1 MERDSLARRSKYG
14 SFDGQNFN
22 GFNSRNI
29 NKMKLVTFKN
39 TQGESRTGWLLGEG
53 VVDMNLASSKLPTDM
68 LTFIDN
74 HEEYFAIIKSLG
86 EVLCH
91 YQLSDIQ
98 LLAPLPN
105 PRSFRDFIGF
115 EQHMINASGT
125 FGHAVGAI
133 WYEMPIHYFTN
144 HQAIYGPDDE
154 IKRPA
159 NETKLDIELELGVII
174 GKKGKDIKAENADDH
189 IFGYTVFN
197 DWTARAIQKVEMG
210 GPPLGPHKG
219 KDFANAIG
227 PCIVTKDEME
237 QYRCTISKENFPSH
251 LRFPENNLE
260 RFDIKMTAKIN
271 QQTICEG
278 NYNTVYWAFPEQIE
292 RASEN
297 NVTLYPGDM
306 LGSGTVGWGSLIE
319 NNFSVHRPLEPGDVV
334 ELEIEGIGKLKN
346 TVI

>member
-1 MERDSLARRSKYG
+1 
-14 SFDGQNFN
+14 
-22 GFNSRNI
+22 
-29 NKMKLVTFKN
+29 MKLVTFKN
-39 TQGESRTGWLLGEG
+39 TKGESRTGWLQGEG

-74 HEEYFAIIKSLG
+74 HEENFAIIKALG
-86 EVLCH
+86 DVPPH
-91 YQLSDIQ
+91 YLLSDIQ

-115 EQHMINASGT
+115 EQHMLNATKT
-125 FGHAVGAI
+125 FGHNVGEI
-133 WYEMPIHYFTN
+133 WYQIPIFYFTN
-144 HQAIYGPDDE
+144 HQAIYGTNDE
-154 IKRPA
+154 IPKPKA
-159 NETKLDIELELGVII
+159 ETKLDLEIEIAVVL
-174 GKKGKDIKAENADDH
+174 GKKGTNIKAENAEDY

-197 DWTARAIQKVEMG
+197 DWSARSIQKMEGG

-219 KDFANAIG
+219 KDFANSIG

-260 RFDIKMTAKIN
+260 RFDVKMTAKIN
-271 QQTICEG
+271 DQVITEG
-278 NYNTVYWAFPEQIE
+278 NANTVFWAFPEQIE

-297 NVTLYPGDM
+297 CVTLYPGDI

-319 NNFSVHRPLEPGDVV
+319 NNFTVHRPLEPGDVV
-334 ELEIEGIGKLKN
+334 ELEIEGIGVLRN